1 MITAADADASL
12 EICARRR
19 AFLSPDE
26 VVNGVEADQS
36 HDDQIDLM
44 KLSSRG
50 TIRIKMP
57 ARRGDERRDV
67 GNGEGHW
74 LAAVAISA
82 PRPSYVLRR
91 TATRC

>member
-1 MITAADADASL
+1 MEFTDSVAPGPNDHGRRCRRNP

-36 HDDQIDLM
+36 HDDQIDRHDEAQQ
-44 KLSSRG
+44 RG

-57 ARRGDERRDV
+57 ARR
-67 GNGEGHW
+67 
-74 LAAVAISA
+74 
-82 PRPSYVLRR
+82 
-91 TATRC
+91 ATSGVMWAMW